1 MDIFILIFK
10 HRTNLQ
16 VYKLPLVFKIQKFQL
31 THLDRDQQLLSLTE
45 GVYADLNVALTTWD
59 TLLLMPAL

>member
-1 MDIFILIFK
+1 MHIFILIFK

-16 VYKLPLVFKIQKFQL
+16 VYKLTLVFKTQKFQL